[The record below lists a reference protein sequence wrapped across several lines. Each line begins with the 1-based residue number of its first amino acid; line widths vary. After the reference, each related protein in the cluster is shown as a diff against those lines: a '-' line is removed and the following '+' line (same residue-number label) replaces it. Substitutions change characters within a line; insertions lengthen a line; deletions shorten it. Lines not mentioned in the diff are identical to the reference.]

1 MSDHRYPLYV
11 LAGNIEAALE
21 VADELCTL
29 EPNETEA
36 NHIADIRHIAAV
48 IHCARLATALLTTE
62 LCKVADKE
70 EGKE

>member
-1 MSDHRYPLYV
+1 MIDKRYPLYV

-21 VADELCTL
+21 VADELCTF
-29 EPNETEA
+29 
-36 NHIADIRHIAAV
+36 HIADIRHIAAV